1 MTKLT
6 DEICE
11 FHGLEVF
18 YGDDGTIG
26 RHVYDGDGFDT
37 ASKPGWY
44 YSATE
49 ADGGAFAANMLGP
62 FETRRQALTALVNEL
77 STL

>member
-1 MTKLT
+1 MSKLT

-11 FHGLEVF
+11 FHGLEIF
-18 YGDDGTIG
+18 YGDDGTVG
-26 RHVYDGDGFDT
+26 RHVYDGDSFDT

-49 ADGGAFAANMLGP
+49 ADGGAFAADMQGP
-62 FETRRQALTALVNEL
+62 FATRYQALTALVNDL
-77 STL
+77 VVL